1 MSTYKFV
8 PTYNLDQ
15 LESKIHLIRDQRNV
29 FIHVLTNDISK
40 ICQQYYKS
48 DAVKER
54 DLKSLAKKLDAIIT
68 DITTEKPNIHVF
80 ISMVLSRHDNM
91 DQLNTADGRDIVN
104 YEITSRLQNKNNVTL
119 ISNDIEQRFFKSDNY
134 HLCPFGFQKCL
145 SKYHQAATRVP
156 RRRAAPNKI
165 PQHNPNI
172 TTRLPQNC
180 HNITTT

>member
-15 LESKIHLIRDQRNV
+15 LKSKIHLIRDQRNV

-54 DLKSLAKKLDAIIT
+54 DLKSLAKKSDTIIT
-68 DITTEKPNIHVF
+68 DIATEKPNIHVF

-104 YEITSRLQNKNNVTL
+104 YEITSRFRNKNNVTL
-119 ISNDIEQRFFKSDNY
+119 ISNDMEQRFFKSDNY
-134 HLCPFGFQKCL
+134 HLCSFGFQKIL
-145 SKYHQAATRVP
+145 SNWLEIISRFTKS
-156 RRRAAPNKI
+156 I
-165 PQHNPNI
+165 F
-172 TTRLPQNC
+172 
-180 HNITTT
+180 